1 MIFFLVFYLSR
12 SSYLFLSC
20 PPLVPALSMQ
30 GSRHSSKLLLL
41 QEHLVIQSVALNNS
55 VFVETLLSF
64 FFEITILHV
73 STTGKKRKKNSGLL
87 LVLGDFFLQDTGYY
101 LVLV

>member
-1 MIFFLVFYLSR
+1 
-12 SSYLFLSC
+12 
-20 PPLVPALSMQ
+20 MQ

-73 STTGKKRKKNSGLL
+73 STTGEKRKKNSGLL